1 MNYLAPHRSE
11 CAALPKGWIREEY
24 PRASGGISSKKSDVY
39 YVSPQGKRVRSKPEL
54 LKVLGNDR
62 YDLTAFD
69 FQTGKINTHLL
80 RNAYAAAAAAAA
92 HQATGGAGQHSSRG
106 YADSASRQ
114 SGKTV
119 NGRGGHSTVSGSGSG
134 SGGVTLSSE
143 ARGGNHDFARQDAT
157 LVPPIRQ
164 TASIFKQP
172 VTVHK
177 TSGKSPS
184 REGGSDEKTNGIKG
198 GGTTPSSRSILG
210 LDKPRQIFWEKRLS
224 GLQPSYEDAQQQ
236 QQQQEDEEDDESMD
250 DGEAA
255 RRRHQQRPAFKLP
268 AHFKPVGPGV
278 DTDILLASIS
288 TSIHLGSSTI
298 RGQTAAKMNVEDISA
313 FILPDQPL
321 IQAASVT
328 QEDVDRQ
335 EAKVTATR
343 AKLAKALE
351 ALSG

>member
-54 LKVLGNDR
+54 LKVLDR

-80 RNAYAAAAAAAA
+80 RNAYAAAAAAQA
-92 HQATGGAGQHSSRG
+92 ATGSSGQQSSRG
-106 YADSASRQ
+106 GYADR
-114 SGKTV
+114 KTV
-119 NGRGGHSTVSGSGSG
+119 NGRGGHGT
-134 SGGVTLSSE
+134 SSSASAATPNE
-143 ARGGNHDFARQDAT
+143 ARGNHDFARQDAS

-177 TSGKSPS
+177 TSSGKDSS
-184 REGGSDEKTNGIKG
+184 RGGNDFDEKTNGMKG
-198 GGTTPSSRSILG
+198 GNTTSSRSILG

-224 GLQPSYEDAQQQ
+224 GLQPSYEDDEIARENEEEEDDDEEMGEGESGGRRQQQ
-236 QQQQEDEEDDESMD
+236 QS
-250 DGEAA
+250 
-255 RRRHQQRPAFKLP
+255 RPAFKMP
-268 AHFKPVGPGV
+268 SHFKPVGPGV
-278 DTDILLASIS
+278 ETDILLASIS
-288 TSIHLGSSTI
+288 TSIHLGSATI

-321 IQAASVT
+321 ISATSVT

>member
-54 LKVLGNDR
+54 LKVLDR

-80 RNAYAAAAAAAA
+80 RNAYAAAAAAQA
-92 HQATGGAGQHSSRG
+92 ATGSSGQLSSRG
-106 YADSASRQ
+106 YADR
-114 SGKTV
+114 KTV
-119 NGRGGHSTVSGSGSG
+119 NGRGGHGT
-134 SGGVTLSSE
+134 SSSASAATPNE
-143 ARGGNHDFARQDAT
+143 ARGSHDFARQDAS

-177 TSGKSPS
+177 TSSGKDSS
-184 REGGSDEKTNGIKG
+184 RGGGNDFDEKTNGMKG
-198 GGTTPSSRSILG
+198 GNTTSSRSILG

-224 GLQPSYEDAQQQ
+224 GLQPSYEEDDEMARRENEDEEEMGEGESGRRQQQ
-236 QQQQEDEEDDESMD
+236 QPW
-250 DGEAA
+250 
-255 RRRHQQRPAFKLP
+255 PAFKMP
-268 AHFKPVGPGV
+268 SHFKPVGPGV
-278 DTDILLASIS
+278 ETDILLASIS
-288 TSIHLGSSTI
+288 TSIHLGSATI

-321 IQAASVT
+321 ISATSVT

>member
-11 CAALPKGWIREEY
+11 CTALPKGWIREEY

-92 HQATGGAGQHSSRG
+92 HQAAAGGHPSSRG
-106 YADSASRQ
+106 GYPDSGSRQ

-119 NGRGGHSTVSGSGSG
+119 NGRGHSTS
-134 SGGVTLSSE
+134 SGGGGATTAASSNE
-143 ARGGNHDFARQDAT
+143 ARGTHDFARQDAS

-177 TSGKSPS
+177 TSGKESS
-184 REGGSDEKTNGIKG
+184 RSGDGSDEKTNGMK
-198 GGTTPSSRSILG
+198 GTTTSSRSILG

-224 GLQPSYEDAQQQ
+224 GLQPSYEEDQQLAEADDDDENMDDDGDDSHRQRRQQQ
-236 QQQQEDEEDDESMD
+236 QS
-250 DGEAA
+250 
-255 RRRHQQRPAFKLP
+255 RTPPFKMP

-288 TSIHLGSSTI
+288 TSIHLGSGTI

-321 IQAASVT
+321 ISATSVT

>member
-11 CAALPKGWIREEY
+11 CSALPKGWIREEY

-39 YVSPQGKRVRSKPEL
+39 YVSPTGKRVRSKPEL
-54 LKVLGNDR
+54 LKVLGSDR

-80 RNAYAAAAAAAA
+80 RNAAYAAAAAAAA
-92 HQATGGAGQHSSRG
+92 SSNATSVRG
-106 YADSASRQ
+106 YNVDSGRS
-114 SGKTV
+114 SGKSV
-119 NGRGGHSTVSGSGSG
+119 NGRSGSH
-134 SGGVTLSSE
+134 SSSSATAPTATE
-143 ARGGNHDFARQDAT
+143 AKPGTHDFTKQDSS

-177 TSGKSPS
+177 SSQKSGRTAPSSDDKSN
-184 REGGSDEKTNGIKG
+184 GSK
-198 GGTTPSSRSILG
+198 PSSRSTLG

-224 GLQPSYEDAQQQ
+224 GLQPSYEDDLTPA
-236 QQQQEDEEDDESMD
+236 EEVTDSSDESLL
-250 DGEAA
+250 
-255 RRRHQQRPAFKLP
+255 RRHQPFKMP

-278 DTDILLASIS
+278 DADILLASIS
-288 TSIHLGSSTI
+288 TSIHLGSGTI
-298 RGQTAAKMNVEDISA
+298 RGQKASKMNVDDISA

-321 IQAASVT
+321 ISETTVT
-328 QEDVDRQ
+328 QDDVDRQ
-335 EAKVTATR
+335 EAKVSATR

>member
-1 MNYLAPHRSE
+1 MSMNYLPPHRSE
-11 CAALPKGWIREEY
+11 CTALPKGWIREEY
-24 PRASGGISSKKSDVY
+24 PRPSGGISSKKTDVF
-39 YVSPQGKRVRSKPEL
+39 YVSPAGKRVKSKPEL

-69 FQTGKINTHLL
+69 FQTGKFNPHLL

-92 HQATGGAGQHSSRG
+92 QHQSGQSRSSSYRGGGGGGGA
-106 YADSASRQ
+106 ASKPA
-114 SGKTV
+114 KTV
-119 NGRGGHSTVSGSGSG
+119 NGRGSGHSEPKPGT
-134 SGGVTLSSE
+134 
-143 ARGGNHDFARQDAT
+143 HDFTRQDAS

-177 TSGKSPS
+177 TSCKESSGGGRDSAEDKS
-184 REGGSDEKTNGIKG
+184 NGMKG
-198 GGTTPSSRSILG
+198 GGGSSRSILG

-224 GLQPSYEDAQQQ
+224 GLQPSYDDNELL
-236 QQQQEDEEDDESMD
+236 DDE
-250 DGEAA
+250 DGDIC
-255 RRRHQQRPAFKLP
+255 RQTFKMP
-268 AHFKPVGPGV
+268 SHFKPVGPGV

-288 TSIHLGSSTI
+288 TSIHLGSGNI
-298 RGQTAAKMNVEDISA
+298 RGQTVTKMNVEDISA

-321 IQAASVT
+321 ISATSVT